1 MTFTGEVTY
10 TNLDQDFQGVTG
22 IVTPAGKPAANYEF
36 KDQQIWSG
44 IFRAQRNF

>member
-10 TNLDQDFQGVTG
+10 TNLDQDYSGLTG
-22 IVTPAGKPAANYEF
+22 SVKPTGKPTATYEF

-44 IFRAQRNF
+44 IVRAQRNF